1 LWIALDKISLET
13 LLEKAKELEKR
24 YEWLD
29 AIDFYE
35 QASSLVSEGILTAAE
50 LRERIGF
57 CFFKAA
63 LQADTNDVF
72 RDRMGLA
79 VKAYEE
85 TVELVQSVEKNGEC
99 AKISHVE
106 ALVAYVSSWLERDW
120 MKKGKLLN
128 EWWRL
133 ENEALEEYEKDGD
146 LINIG
151 KTCNN
156 LLEFSLERFW
166 LPTDFQDIKRVVD
179 ELLNLGEKSI
189 KILSD
194 LDDDYELARAYC
206 FTGFYYA
213 ICPWWI
219 GGNKDR
225 VEEVSIKYSQ
235 KALMHSEKIADSW
248 LSAWA
253 QLTVSGVQFFIK
265 GNTILAIEH
274 AKNALKH
281 AKITKDHK
289 LLAEATCMLGLNF
302 GSALNL
308 LEKDPEK
315 RLNLLEKDPE
325 KRKERIHKS
334 IKLIQESIDHYH
346 TIDLFVGRT
355 FRSYK
360 AIVTNLKAL
369 AQSETD
375 IKSRTEM
382 LNKAV
387 EVGYEGIKYTDGY
400 VERRTANAI
409 SALIEALY
417 TRAVV
422 ETKNSKKQRLLKEA
436 LEYCI
441 KENEIREREKNNIK
455 LDSITNQS
463 NQVFIYAAL
472 AKVEQK
478 KEKKIELLTSCLASM
493 EKAIKLVA
501 KDTQVHHLKWLSK
514 AYGTFCYRFGTPLN
528 ELYTLTKD
536 VKFLSKAIE
545 VYKTAVESYT
555 IADTRSQVAEAYW
568 QIAMVYDL
576 LGERLESARNY
587 QLASENYKL
596 AAEKIPQLKE
606 FYNNYYLY
614 MQAWSQI
621 EQARYFHSIEDYE
634 EARQHYEKAALLHE
648 SIGTWSY
655 LTPNYFAWANMEEAE
670 GLSRK
675 ENAQQAKQ
683 VFQKALD
690 QFTKAEETIKQRIME
705 ITSAEERGMT
715 QRLLQ
720 SSALRRKFCQA
731 RIQIEDAKL
740 LDREG
745 KYLQS
750 SQSYGEAE
758 QNILSVVEKLESEA
772 ERKELEYV
780 AILCRAWGKMANAEE
795 TSSLESYVE
804 AASLFEQ
811 AKDRCYTKK
820 ASLWALG
827 NSSFCKGLAAG
838 LRYKSSMDLREN
850 ALAKR
855 YINDAATSYQ
865 QAGFA
870 SASEYARATL
880 RLFDA
885 YVFMNQAEGEVD
897 PEKKTR
903 QYQMAENLL
912 KIAADLFKKARQP
925 EKTAQVQGIL
935 GNVREEKALAVSL
948 YDVMHAPTIAST
960 TLSFTAPSPTSEV
973 SVGLEQFEHSNVQA
987 NLIAGMKEVKIGES
1001 FCLTVEFINAGKE
1014 PALLTRVDDF
1024 VPSDFIVVK
1033 KPEIYRL
1040 EESCLNMKG
1049 KQIAPLKL
1057 VEAKLVLQPS
1067 KKGIYQL
1074 SPTVHYLDDLG
1085 QNKSLQLKSVEIKV
1099 EEVMLPDRISTGTKE
1114 IDSLLLGGIP
1124 KEYAVVLSG
1133 PPSDEREV
1141 IIKNFLEA
1149 GIQEAQTSFY
1159 VATEAVGVEN
1169 LLEES
1174 RFYLFLCNPKPKV
1187 DVPDLPN
1194 VSKLRSKTD
1203 INNLNMALARESRN
1217 LQIQQSPKRLCVE
1230 IVSDVLLEYGSK
1242 TTRKWLAEL
1251 ITELASKG
1259 FTVLAVINPKMH
1271 APDQTGAILDLFD
1284 GEISITQTDDPLEC
1298 KKQIQVK
1305 KLRGQDY
1312 IKNPICLT

>member
-29 AIDFYE
+29 AIDSYE

-79 VKAYEE
+79 VKAYKE
-85 TVELVQSVEKNGEC
+85 TVELVLNVEKNGEC
-99 AKISHVE
+99 AKISHVK
-106 ALVAYVSSWLERDW
+106 ALVAYVSSWLERDR

-133 ENEALEEYEKDGD
+133 ENEVSEEYEKDGD

-151 KTCNN
+151 KTCNS
-156 LLEFSLERFW
+156 LLEFSLDYRFW
-166 LPTDFQDIKRVVD
+166 LPTDFQDIKRMVD

-206 FTGFYYA
+206 FTGFYYSIA
-213 ICPWWI
+213 VWWM

-225 VEEVSIKYSQ
+225 VEEVELRSIEYSQ

-248 LSAWA
+248 LSTWVHI
-253 QLTVSGVQFFIK
+253 TVSALQFFIK
-265 GNTILAIEH
+265 GDVMLATEH
-274 AKNALKH
+274 AKNALKN
-281 AKITKDHK
+281 AKITKDQF
-289 LLAEATCMLGLNF
+289 LLAEAICMLGLN
-302 GSALNL
+302 SASLSL
-308 LEKDPEK
+308 LEE
-315 RLNLLEKDPE
+315 DPE
-325 KRKERIHKS
+325 KRKEGTHKS
-334 IKLIQESIDHYH
+334 IKMLQESIDHFH
-346 TIDLFVGRT
+346 TIDLFAGRM

-369 AQSETD
+369 AQNETD

-387 EVGYEGIKYTDGY
+387 EVGYESIKYTDGY
-400 VERRTANAI
+400 VESRTAQAF

-417 TRAVV
+417 TLAMV
-422 ETKNSKKQRLLKEA
+422 ETKNSKKQRLLEEA
-436 LEYCI
+436 LEYCM
-441 KENEIREREKNNIK
+441 KENEILEREKNNIK

-463 NQVFIYAAL
+463 NQVFIYAEL
-472 AKVEQK
+472 AKIEQK
-478 KEKKIELLTSCLASM
+478 KEKKIELLTCCLAPM
-493 EKAIKLVA
+493 EKAIKFVA
-501 KDTQVHHLKWLSK
+501 EDNQVHHLSWI
-514 AYGTFCYRFGTPLN
+514 GNRNGMFCYRFGTPLN

-536 VKFLSKAIE
+536 MKILSKSIE
-545 VYKTAVESYT
+545 VYKSAVESYT
-555 IADTRSQVAEAYW
+555 IADTRSRVAEAYW
-568 QIAMVYDL
+568 QMGMVYDL
-576 LGERLESARNY
+576 LGDSLESAKNY

-606 FYNNYYLY
+606 FYNSYSLY
-614 MQAWSQI
+614 MRAWSQI

-655 LTPNYFAWANMEEAE
+655 LAPNYYAWANMEEAE

-690 QFTKAEETIKQRIME
+690 QFTKAEETIKQRVME

-720 SSALRRKFCQA
+720 SSALRRKFCKA

-758 QNILSVVEKLESEA
+758 QNILSVVEKVESEA
-772 ERKELEYV
+772 ELKELEYV

-795 TSSLESYVE
+795 TSSLDSYVE

-811 AKDRCYTKK
+811 ARDRCYTKK

-838 LRYKSSMDLREN
+838 LRYKGSMDLREN

-865 QAGFA
+865 QGGFA

-912 KIAADLFKKARQP
+912 KIAADLFMKARQP
-925 EKTAQVQGIL
+925 EKIAQVQGIL

-1014 PALLTRVDDF
+1014 PALLTRVEDF

-1159 VATEAVGVEN
+1159 VATEAVGIEN

-1259 FTVLAVINPKMH
+1259 FTLLAVINPKMH

>member
-1 LWIALDKISLET
+1 LWTALDKIRLEA
-13 LLEKAKELEKR
+13 LLKKAKELEKR

-29 AIDFYE
+29 AVDFCE

-63 LQADTNDVF
+63 LQADTNDIF

-85 TVELVQSVEKNGEC
+85 TVELIQSVEKNGKC

-106 ALVAYVSSWLERDW
+106 ALVAYVSSWLESDK
-120 MKKGKLLN
+120 MKKGKFIA

-156 LLEFSLERFW
+156 LLQFSLDYRFW
-166 LPTDFQDIKRVVD
+166 LPTDFQDIKRMMD

-206 FTGFYYA
+206 FTGLYYS
-213 ICPWWI
+213 IGVWWI

-248 LSAWA
+248 LSTWA
-253 QLTVSGVQFFIK
+253 HLTVSGVQFFIK

-289 LLAEATCMLGLNF
+289 LLAEATCMLGLD
-302 GSALNL
+302 SVSLSL
-308 LEKDPEK
+308 LEE
-315 RLNLLEKDPE
+315 DPE
-325 KRKERIHKS
+325 KRKEGIRKS
-334 IKLIQESIDHYH
+334 IKMLQESIDHFH
-346 TIDLFVGRT
+346 TIDLFVGRM
-355 FRSYK
+355 FRNYK
-360 AIVTNLKAL
+360 SIVTNLKVL

-375 IKSRTEM
+375 IKSRTGL

-400 VERRTANAI
+400 VERRTASAF

-417 TRAVV
+417 TRAMV
-422 ETKNSKKQRLLKEA
+422 ETKNSKKQRLLEES
-436 LEYCI
+436 LEYCR
-441 KENEIREREKNNIK
+441 KENEILEREKNNIK
-455 LDSITNQS
+455 LDSIINQS
-463 NQVFIYAAL
+463 NQVFIYAEL

-478 KEKKIELLTSCLASM
+478 KEKKIELLTSCLAPM
-493 EKAIKLVA
+493 ENAIKLVA
-501 KDTQVHHLKWLSK
+501 KDTQVHHLTWMSN

-536 VKFLSKAIE
+536 VKLLNKAIE
-545 VYKTAVESYT
+545 VYKIAVENYT
-555 IADTRSQVAEAYW
+555 IANTRSQVAEAYW
-568 QIAMVYDL
+568 QMAMVYDL
-576 LGERLESARNY
+576 LGDSLESAHNY
-587 QLASENYKL
+587 QLASENYQL

-606 FYNNYYLY
+606 FYNNYSLY
-614 MQAWSQI
+614 MRAWSQI

-648 SIGTWSY
+648 SIGAWSY

-758 QNILSVVEKLESEA
+758 QNILSVVEKVESET
-772 ERKELEYV
+772 EHKELEYV

-811 AKDRCYTKK
+811 ARDRCYTKK

-865 QAGFA
+865 QAGFT

-912 KIAADLFKKARQP
+912 KIAADLFMKARQP

-948 YDVMHAPTIAST
+948 YGVMHTPTIAST

-1014 PALLTRVDDF
+1014 PALLTRVEDF
-1024 VPSDFIVVK
+1024 VPPDFIVVK

-1085 QNKSLQLKSVEIKV
+1085 RNKSLQLKSIEIKV

-1271 APDQTGAILDLFD
+1271 TPDQTGAILDLFD

-1305 KLRGQDY
+1305 KLKGQDY

>member
-1 LWIALDKISLET
+1 MDKTSLEP

-24 YEWLD
+24 YAWLD

-35 QASSLVSEGILTAAE
+35 QASSLVSEGVLSAAE
-50 LRERIGF
+50 LRKRIGF

-63 LQADTNDVF
+63 LQADTNDIF
-72 RDRMGLA
+72 RDRTGLA
-79 VKAYEE
+79 VKAYKE
-85 TVELVQSVEKNGEC
+85 TVELVSNVEKNGEC
-99 AKISHVE
+99 AKISHAK
-106 ALVAYVSSWLERDW
+106 ALVAYVSSWLERDRI
-120 MKKGKLLN
+120 KKSKLLN

-133 ENEALEEYEKDGD
+133 ENEALEEYEKVGD

-156 LLEFSLERFW
+156 LLQFSTESRFW
-166 LPTDFQDIKRVVD
+166 LPTDFQDIKRMMD
-179 ELLNLGEKSI
+179 EILNLGEKSI

-206 FTGFYYA
+206 FTGFYYSVA
-213 ICPWWI
+213 VWWV

-225 VEEVSIKYSQ
+225 VKEIQQRSIEYSQ

-248 LSAWA
+248 LSTWTHTTISA
-253 QLTVSGVQFFIK
+253 LQFFIK
-265 GNTILAIEH
+265 GNVILAIEH
-274 AKNALKH
+274 AKNVLKH
-281 AKITKDHK
+281 AKITKDHY
-289 LLAEATCMLGLNF
+289 LLAEATCQLGLC
-302 GSALNL
+302 SVPLWL
-308 LEKDPEK
+308 LKE
-315 RLNLLEKDPE
+315 DPE
-325 KRKERIHKS
+325 KRKEGILKS
-334 IKLIQESIDHYH
+334 INMLQESIDHFH
-346 TIDLFVGRT
+346 TIGLFEGRF
-355 FRSYK
+355 FRNYK

-375 IKSRTEM
+375 IKSRTGM

-400 VERRTANAI
+400 VERRTASAFT
-409 SALIEALY
+409 ALIEALI
-417 TRAVV
+417 TRAMV
-422 ETKNSKKQRLLKEA
+422 ETKNSKKQRLLEES
-436 LEYCI
+436 LEYCR
-441 KENEIREREKNNIK
+441 KENEILEREKNNIK
-455 LDSITNQS
+455 LDNIINQS
-463 NQVFIYAAL
+463 NQVFIYAEL

-478 KEKKIELLTSCLASM
+478 KEKKIELLTNCLVPM
-493 EKAIKLVA
+493 ENAIKLVA
-501 KDTQVHHLKWLSK
+501 KDNQVHHLTWMSNT
-514 AYGTFCYRFGTPLN
+514 YGGLCYHFGAPLN
-528 ELYTLTKD
+528 ELFTLTKD
-536 VKFLSKAIE
+536 VKFLNKAIE
-545 VYKTAVESYT
+545 VYKTTVESHT
-555 IADTRSQVAEAYW
+555 IADTRSRVAEAYW
-568 QIAMVYDL
+568 QMAMVYDR
-576 LGERLESARNY
+576 LGERLESAHNY

-606 FYNNYYLY
+606 FYDNYSLY
-614 MQAWSQI
+614 MQAWSKI

-648 SIGTWSY
+648 SIGAWSY

-690 QFTKAEETIKQRIME
+690 QFTKAEEKITQKIGE

-750 SQSYGEAE
+750 SQSYGEAT
-758 QNILSVVEKLESEA
+758 QNILAIVQKVESEA

-780 AILCRAWGKMANAEE
+780 AILCRAWEKMANAEE

-811 AKDRCYTKK
+811 ARDRCFTKK

-838 LRYKSSMDLREN
+838 LRYKSNMDLKEN
-850 ALAKR
+850 ALAKQ
-855 YINDAATSYQ
+855 YFKDAASSYFT
-865 QAGFA
+865 AGFK
-870 SASEYARATL
+870 SASEYAKATL

-885 YVFMNQAEGEVD
+885 YVFMNQAESEVD

-903 QYQMAENLL
+903 QYQMADNLL
-912 KIAADLFKKARQP
+912 QIAAGSFMKAKQL
-925 EKTAQVQGIL
+925 EKTTQVQQIIRT
-935 GNVREEKALAVSL
+935 VREEKALAVSL
-948 YDVMHAPTIAST
+948 NEVLHAPTITSST
-960 TLSFTAPSPTSEV
+960 TSFTAPSPTSEV
-973 SVGLEQFEHSNVQA
+973 SVGLEQFQHANVQA
-987 NLIAGMKEVKIGES
+987 NLIAGMKEVKVGES
-1001 FCLTVEFINAGKE
+1001 FCLSIEFVNAGKE
-1014 PALLTRVDDF
+1014 PALLTRIEDFIPGDF
-1024 VPSDFIVVK
+1024 VVVK

-1040 EESCLNMKG
+1040 EDKCLNMKG

-1057 VEAKLVLQPS
+1057 VEAKLVLQSS

-1074 SPTVHYLDDLG
+1074 SPTVHYLDELG
-1085 QNKSLQLKSVEIKV
+1085 QNKTLQLKSVEIKV
-1099 EEVMLPDRISTGTKE
+1099 EEVVLADRVSTGTKE
-1114 IDSLLLGGIP
+1114 LDSLLLGGIP
-1124 KEYAVVLSG
+1124 KEYAVVLTG
-1133 PPSDEREV
+1133 PPSDEREHL
-1141 IIKNFLEA
+1141 IKNFLEA
-1149 GIQEAQTSFY
+1149 GISEEQTSFY
-1159 VATEAVGVEN
+1159 VATEAVGIEN